1 MKHLTRK
8 TGVAAAVLAALLL
21 AGCNKNEVHQGGE
34 GTNFPYTW
42 QVKNNGSVIVKLDGS
57 YAPDYTWVVDEP
69 GQTVVKVETIGNEK
83 KGAISYRITPLAE
96 GNAVVT
102 FTRRKELSQDLI
114 AQDMDQGSD
123 YEAVRKAI
131 GETVAE
137 SEATESETA
146 ESEAAESETAE
157 SKAAESETAES
168 KTAESEAA
176 ESETAE
182 SEAAEN
188 ETVESSIEEAP
199 PVVIPKGDTPPA
211 AGSMEVEHMP
221 GGLVLSVGA
230 DSTVAVETNTINTET
245 TTELTD
251 SESTETLDEN
261 DTDWNTL
268 YAERLTPHDVVS
280 EIRIFFEVTPTGKK
294 GKLCVAA
301 QADYGVEYKGLTR
314 STDSSLDYKI
324 WTDSMGSLMV
334 RVPYAEKACEV
345 SWEGEYLPETSGES
359 GSAIELQKV
368 DDRYEILTVSQ
379 LGAVGGDECF
389 EIQGLASGRA
399 TVEFKTGQAKKLILE
414 VAIAP
419 NGEITVNS
427 HHVEQE

>member
-42 QVKNNGSVIVKLDGS
+42 QVKNNGSVVVKLDGS

-69 GQTVVKVETIGNEK
+69 AQTVVKVEAIGNEK

-146 ESEAAESETAE
+146 ESEASESETAE
-157 SKAAESETAES
+157 TEVAESET
-168 KTAESEAA
+168 T
-176 ESETAE
+176 E

-188 ETVESSIEEAP
+188 ETAESSIEEAP
-199 PVVIPKGDTPPA
+199 PVVIPKGDTPPV
-211 AGSMEVEHMP
+211 AGPMEVERIP
-221 GGLVLSVGA
+221 GSLVLSVDA
-230 DSTVAVETNTINTET
+230 DSTVSVETNTVNKES
-245 TTELTD
+245 TTEPTD

-261 DTDWNTL
+261 DADWNTL

-280 EIRIFFEVTPTGKK
+280 EIRILFEVTPTGKK

-334 RVPYAEKACEV
+334 RVPYTEKACEV

-359 GSAIELQKV
+359 GSAIEPQKV

-399 TVEFKTGQAKKLILE
+399 TVEFKTGQARKLILE

-427 HHVEQE
+427 HHVE

>member
-57 YAPDYTWVVDEP
+57 YAPDYTWGVDEP
-69 GQTVVKVETIGNEK
+69 VQTVVKVEAIGNEK

-157 SKAAESETAES
+157 TEVAESET
-168 KTAESEAA
+168 T
-176 ESETAE
+176 E

-199 PVVIPKGDTPPA
+199 PVVIPKGDTPPV
-211 AGSMEVEHMP
+211 AGPMEVERIP
-221 GGLVLSVGA
+221 GSLVLSVDA
-230 DSTVAVETNTINTET
+230 DSTVSVETNTINIES
-245 TTELTD
+245 TTEPTD

-261 DTDWNTL
+261 DADWNTL

-334 RVPYAEKACEV
+334 RVPYTEKACEV

-359 GSAIELQKV
+359 GSAIEPQKV

-389 EIQGLASGRA
+389 EIQGLESGRA
-399 TVEFKTGQAKKLILE
+399 TVEFKTGQARKLILE

>member
-69 GQTVVKVETIGNEK
+69 AQAVIKVEAMGNEK
-83 KGAISYRITPLAE
+83 KGVVSYRITPLAE
-96 GNAVVT
+96 GNAVIT

-114 AQDMDQGSD
+114 AQNMAQDSD
-123 YEAVRKAI
+123 YEAVLNAI
-131 GETVAE
+131 GETTAE
-137 SEATESETA
+137 SEAAESAAAESATSGSEAAESENAESETTA
-146 ESEAAESETAE
+146 EGEAAESETAE
-157 SKAAESETAES
+157 SATAEG
-168 KTAESEAA
+168 
-176 ESETAE
+176 ETAE
-182 SEAAEN
+182 SEA
-188 ETVESSIEEAP
+188 EEP
-199 PVVIPKGDTPPA
+199 PVVIPKGDTPPE
-211 AGSMEVEHMP
+211 AGAMEVERMP
-221 GGLVLSVGA
+221 GGLVLSVDADAAGTGA
-230 DSTVAVETNTINTET
+230 VAENSAESVVVQQPENA
-245 TTELTD
+245 TD
-251 SESTETLDEN
+251 SETAGGD
-261 DTDWNTL
+261 DYDWDGQ
-268 YAERLTPHDVVS
+268 YEERLTPHDVVS
-280 EIRIFFEVTPTGKK
+280 EIRILFEVTPTGKK

-334 RVPYAEKACEV
+334 RVPYTEKACEV

-359 GSAIELQKV
+359 GSAIEPQKV

-414 VAIAP
+414 VAIAS

>member
-69 GQTVVKVETIGNEK
+69 AQTVVKVEAIGNEK

-146 ESEAAESETAE
+146 ES
-157 SKAAESETAES
+157 KAAESES
-168 KTAESEAA
+168 AESEAA
-176 ESETAE
+176 ERS
-182 SEAAEN
+182 SDEAS
-188 ETVESSIEEAP
+188 T
-199 PVVIPKGDTPPA
+199 VVIPKGDTPPA
-211 AGSMEVEHMP
+211 AGPMEVEHMP

-251 SESTETLDEN
+251 SESTETLDE
-261 DTDWNTL
+261 TGADWNTL

-359 GSAIELQKV
+359 GSAIEPQKV

-399 TVEFKTGQAKKLILE
+399 TVEFKTGQARKLILE